1 MPHSPNAYPQHTARH
16 FFART
21 KQLLILLGVSLY
33 LGGCSLTPTKQPNLQ
48 SKDELYTLDSW
59 RASGKLGTRY
69 KGKNE
74 SAFFSWT
81 QTGDDYTIHLYGPL
95 GQGSV
100 YLYKEG
106 NSFRIESKDLNE
118 HAASPE
124 QLLQRTTGL
133 QLPVSNL
140 AYWLRGIPATSI
152 SADKTQHNEDGDL
165 SALQQEG
172 WEITYRSY
180 MPAYGLNMPEKIIA
194 KRKDIK
200 LTVSIK
206 SWDI

>member
-1 MPHSPNAYPQHTARH
+1 MPYSPSSKPSNNHRTFITY
-16 FFART
+16 T
-21 KQLLILLGVSLY
+21 KQLLLLIGVSVY
-33 LGGCSLTPTKQPNLQ
+33 LSGCSLSPTKQPELQ

-81 QTGDDYTIHLYGPL
+81 QTGQDYTIHLYGPL

-106 NSFRIESKDLNE
+106 NNFRIESKDINE
-118 HAASPE
+118 QAASPE
-124 QLLQRTTGL
+124 ALLLRTTGL
-133 QLPVSNL
+133 HLPVSNL
-140 AYWLRGIPATSI
+140 AFWLRGIPATSI
-152 SADKTQHNEDGDL
+152 SADKLEHDDAGNLDVI
-165 SALQQEG
+165 AQEG

-180 MPAYGLNMPEKIIA
+180 MPAYGLSMPEKIIA

-200 LTVSIK
+200 LTVSVK